1 MKCIDEVI
9 KKIQSKE
16 TGDEGNYIIMRL
28 ALADKL
34 AEICREGDCVSYVE
48 KMLQPLYE
56 ILEKQHGTIEKLKT
70 KIDGATIETIW
81 YLDKI
86 AQIFCEIIG
95 QQQDIIDALK
105 AGRNPF
111 DSETGKPMGLSPIGH
126 SNYLPAL
133 QSAALS
139 NKKEEAPFE
148 VPEDGKFESSSRVK
162 EAFVAYLKGIIKN
175 ERPLSH
181 TTVYD
186 YSSRINMLF
195 TYFERER
202 KAGKLEGKLQIEA
215 GKIIDNGSYLSV
227 YNNLELFEAYVR
239 EKEREIKEREAEKR
253 PFSAEELELC
263 PLLNPKNLRNSI
275 AALAKFR
282 EFKARVAEIVKA
294 RGEM

>member
-1 MKCIDEVI
+1 MKYIDEVI
-9 KKIQSKE
+9 EKIQANVSRY
-16 TGDEGNYIIMRL
+16 DESFAVANLEL
-28 ALADKL
+28 ANKL
-34 AEICREGDCVSYVE
+34 CEICKDAEDLR
-48 KMLQPLYE
+48 
-56 ILEKQHGTIEKLKT
+56 
-70 KIDGATIETIW
+70 

-86 AQIFCEIIG
+86 VQTFCEVLETQQEII
-95 QQQDIIDALK
+95 QDLKMEIDLL
-105 AGRNPF
+105 
-111 DSETGKPMGLSPIGH
+111 ETREAQMTTVGTR

-133 QSAALS
+133 QSTVVAE
-139 NKKEEAPFE
+139 KKEPEVPFE
-148 VPEDGKFESSSRVK
+148 LPEGGVFKNSNQVK

-175 ERPLSH
+175 GKPLSH

-227 YNNLELFEAYVR
+227 YNNLELFEAYVKV
-239 EKEREIKEREAEKR
+239 KEEEIKQRGAEER

-282 EFKARVAEIVKA
+282 GFKSMVAKVIKARD
-294 RGEM
+294 EM

>member
-1 MKCIDEVI
+1 MKYIDEVI
-9 KKIQSKE
+9 EKIQANVSRY
-16 TGDEGNYIIMRL
+16 DESFAVANLEL
-28 ALADKL
+28 ANKL
-34 AEICREGDCVSYVE
+34 CEICKDAEDLR
-48 KMLQPLYE
+48 
-56 ILEKQHGTIEKLKT
+56 
-70 KIDGATIETIW
+70 

-86 AQIFCEIIG
+86 VQTFCEVLETQQEII
-95 QQQDIIDALK
+95 QDLKMEIDLL
-105 AGRNPF
+105 
-111 DSETGKPMGLSPIGH
+111 ETREAQMTTVGTR

-133 QSAALS
+133 QSTVVAE
-139 NKKEEAPFE
+139 KKEPEVPFE
-148 VPEDGKFESSSRVK
+148 LPEGGVFKNSNQVK

-175 ERPLSH
+175 GKPLSH

-227 YNNLELFEAYVR
+227 YNNFELFEAYVKV
-239 EKEREIKEREAEKR
+239 KEEEIKQRGAEER

-275 AALAKFR
+275 AALAKFG
-282 EFKARVAEIVKA
+282 EFKGKVDEIVKA